1 MLLCLRNYRRDII
14 DGILKDE
21 SKIEPSQLPSLKSM
35 YTADQAI
42 TSELLDKL
50 LSDKRIT
57 QAVIKKIKDVNK

>member
-1 MLLCLRNYRRDII
+1 
-14 DGILKDE
+14 
-21 SKIEPSQLPSLKSM
+21 M

>member
-1 MLLCLRNYRRDII
+1 MFKEFTDYRRDII

>member
-1 MLLCLRNYRRDII
+1 MFKEFTDYRRDII

-57 QAVIKKIKDVNK
+57 QAVIKKIKDVNI